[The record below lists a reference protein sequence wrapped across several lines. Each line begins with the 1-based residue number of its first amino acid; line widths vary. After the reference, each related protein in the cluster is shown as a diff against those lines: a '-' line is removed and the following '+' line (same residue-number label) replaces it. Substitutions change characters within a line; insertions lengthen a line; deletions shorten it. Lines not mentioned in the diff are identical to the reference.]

1 MAVNIPGL
9 IGMLA
14 FYLLIMIVGFVA
26 AAKKKK
32 SSNNSED
39 LLLAGRNLNLF
50 VATTMVGGGFIN
62 GTAEAMGRDGLI
74 WSIAPITYNFGVAMG
89 TYTCRLYLEHRY
101 REEKVTFYLNF
112 WLSVAA
118 IFYAPRVR
126 KANYHTIFDPMQ
138 EKYGQRWGAFLF
150 FAEFLSDLFWEAAI
164 LSALGTTLAIILD
177 IETSV
182 AIIVSAVVA
191 VVYTIFGGLFAVAYT
206 DVIQLFCIAFGIIL
220 CIPFAARNPNVD
232 FSRIK
237 DTWLGHV
244 DDTGP
249 SHYHVGIFV
258 DFLVMTTFGG
268 IPWQAFYQRMLA
280 CRSPSM
286 ARTSTL
292 IGVGISISM
301 VIPPA
306 IIGAIGA
313 STDWNGTDYYSNLN
327 RLVTNGTVLNMNG
340 TQQPE
345 PFSNWVQ
352 ILPLVMHHLCP
363 PAVSIIG
370 IGAISAAVMSSAD
383 SICLAIGSIFSKNIY
398 KNVIR
403 PKHLCY
409 DTRTLGTIIAISA
422 DSVYGLFILCGDL
435 MYIIQFPQ
443 LTCALW
449 VKFSNTYG
457 SIVGTIIGLFLRLIA
472 GEPILKI
479 PAAVRYPLYDE
490 LNMLQAFPYKTLSM
504 VGCYFG
510 ILVFSYITD
519 YLFRNEII
527 SREYDYLNCF
537 ENLEKTKA
545 SKLTPV
551 NEITHG
557 KGNEKYILVEQNGM
571 DFTIDTKEKNE
582 NDDKETEKES

>member
-1 MAVNIPGL
+1 
-9 IGMLA
+9 
-14 FYLLIMIVGFVA
+14 
-26 AAKKKK
+26 
-32 SSNNSED
+32 
-39 LLLAGRNLNLF
+39 
-50 VATTMVGGGFIN
+50 
-62 GTAEAMGRDGLI
+62 
-74 WSIAPITYNFGVAMG
+74 
-89 TYTCRLYLEHRY
+89 
-101 REEKVTFYLNF
+101 
-112 WLSVAA
+112 
-118 IFYAPRVR
+118 
-126 KANYHTIFDPMQ
+126 
-138 EKYGQRWGAFLF
+138 
-150 FAEFLSDLFWEAAI
+150 
-164 LSALGTTLAIILD
+164 
-177 IETSV
+177 
-182 AIIVSAVVA
+182 
-191 VVYTIFGGLFAVAYT
+191 
-206 DVIQLFCIAFGIIL
+206 
-220 CIPFAARNPNVD
+220 
-232 FSRIK
+232 
-237 DTWLGHV
+237 
-244 DDTGP
+244 
-249 SHYHVGIFV
+249 
-258 DFLVMTTFGG
+258 
-268 IPWQAFYQRMLA
+268 MLA

-403 PKHLCY
+403 PKASDVEIVWALRISIVV
-409 DTRTLGTIIAISA
+409 TGTLGTIIAISA